1 MPISKGDKIP
11 DVTIKTNGPD
21 GPEDISTGELFAG
34 KRVVLFGVPGAF
46 TPGCSNTHMPGFV
59 IKADKVLEK
68 ADTLA
73 CVAANDAFVMR
84 AWQKDQ
90 NAQAIMMLAD
100 GNTEFIRALGMEK
113 DASGAGMGIRSQ
125 RFALIAE
132 DGVVTYVG
140 VDTERGVVDKS
151 SVDTILAHLG
161 D

>member
-1 MPISKGDKIP
+1 MPISVGDKIP
-11 DVTIKTNGPD
+11 DVTLKTNGPD

-73 CVAANDAFVMR
+73 CMAVNDAFVMR

-90 NAQAIMMLAD
+90 NAEAILMLAD
-100 GNTEFIRALGMEK
+100 GNAELTRALGMEK
-113 DASGAGMGIRSQ
+113 DASGACMGTRSL

-132 DGVVTYVG
+132 DGVATYVG
-140 VDTERGVVDKS
+140 IDTERGVVDKS
-151 SVDTILAHLG
+151 SVDTVLAHLAE
-161 D
+161 